1 MYCLGLSRMF
11 TLRHCSG
18 DSSELTP
25 HDSKLLGKSSK
36 ESQPD
41 LERRECMALEL
52 FVQLLETC
60 GINMNF
66 SSLVLIYSYRLPT
79 ILFGFSDRHGVKH
92 PS

>member
-1 MYCLGLSRMF
+1 MF

-52 FVQLLETC
+52 FVQLLEIC
-60 GINMNF
+60 GIK
-66 SSLVLIYSYRLPT
+66 I
-79 ILFGFSDRHGVKH
+79 
-92 PS
+92 